1 MLEAEVS
8 QELIGPVVELAGQ
21 RRGVLMDMKYR
32 DDGTAHCVYKI
43 PTRGL
48 LGFRQAFLTSTRG
61 QGVMNTLF
69 AGYGPFAGPLASR
82 TYGSLIAFEP
92 GTTTTFGLNAAQD
105 RGTLF
110 IGPGIEV
117 YEGMVVGE
125 HIRDRDLEVNVVR
138 KKHLTNIRSSTS
150 DIAVRLDGVRDLS
163 LDDAV
168 EFLADDELLEVTPLT
183 YRIRKRLLAKHDR
196 DRIAGQRKKTTA
208 V

>member
-1 MLEAEVS
+1 
-8 QELIGPVVELAGQ
+8 VVELAGR
-21 RRGVLMDMKYR
+21 RRGVLIDMKYR
-32 DDGTAHCVYKI
+32 DDGSAHCMYRI

-48 LGFRQAFLTSTRG
+48 LGFRQAFLTGTRG
-61 QGVMNTLF
+61 EGIMNTLF
-69 AGYGPFAGPLASR
+69 ADYGPYAGPIETR
-82 TYGSLIAFEP
+82 TYGSLIAFEA

-110 IGPGIEV
+110 IGPGIDV

-125 HIRDRDLEVNVVR
+125 HIRDRDLEVNVIR

-168 EFLADDELLEVTPLT
+168 EFLADDELLEVTPLA
-183 YRIRKRLLAKHDR
+183 YRIRKRLLSKHDR
-196 DRIAGQRKKTTA
+196 DRIAGQRKKATA